1 MLSFTSLRFGHRC
14 CGPLSIN
21 VVALPLLAHELSV
34 YLSPGT
40 AQGRNQGTSS
50 PPPSPPFILI
60 DTAEVYCYM

>member
-40 AQGRNQGTSS
+40 AQRRNQGASS
-50 PPPSPPFILI
+50 PPSPPFILI